1 MGYHI
6 KNIKKVWSGELSKV
20 LEEIEEA
27 LDAKDKGCEVMTLLE
42 LLDVIDLYLNKYHPT
57 ITVKDLAKMAKIT
70 KSAFDDGSGK

>member
-1 MGYHI
+1 
-6 KNIKKVWSGELSKV
+6 
-20 LEEIEEA
+20 
-27 LDAKDKGCEVMTLLE
+27 MTLLE